1 MRSMFS
7 SNKVV
12 LDSEGCFGSGVY
24 TESLKQYKKS
34 SKLIDHCGIEY
45 SKGKMSNS
53 YIECMKQGYLAMREL
68 NLELSEYGFESY
80 IDDLKE
86 YEAGL

>member
-1 MRSMFS
+1 MFS
-7 SNKVV
+7 SKKII
-12 LDSEGCFGSGVY
+12 LSSKDSFCGDLYEGY
-24 TESLKQYKKS
+24 AEALKQYKKS

-45 SKGKMSNS
+45 SKGEMSNS
-53 YIECMKQGYLAMREL
+53 YINCMKQGYLAMKEL

-86 YEAGL
+86 YEASL

>member
-1 MRSMFS
+1 MFS
-7 SNKVV
+7 SKKVI
-12 LDSEGCFGSGVY
+12 LSSEERFLSDIYDGY
-24 TESLKQYKKS
+24 IEALKQYKKS

-45 SKGKMSNS
+45 SKGEMCNS
-53 YIECMKQGYLAMREL
+53 YINCMKQGYLAMKEL

-86 YEAGL
+86 YEASL

>member
-1 MRSMFS
+1 MFS
-7 SNKVV
+7 SEKVILNSQDIAISEIYNK
-12 LDSEGCFGSGVY
+12 DSKQL
-24 TESLKQYKKS
+24 LKN

-45 SKGKMSNS
+45 SEGVVSSS
-53 YIECMKQGYLAMREL
+53 YIEYMKQGYLAMKEL

-86 YEAGL
+86 YEASL

>member
-1 MRSMFS
+1 MFNSKEIVLS
-7 SNKVV
+7 SK
-12 LDSEGCFGSGVY
+12 LSFSGDLY
-24 TESLKQYKKS
+24 DGYAEALKQYQKS

-45 SKGKMSNS
+45 SKGAMSNS
-53 YIECMKQGYLAMREL
+53 YIDCMKQGYLAMKEL

-86 YEAGL
+86 YEASL